1 MLFSH
6 IRRIG
11 IAESLR
17 RIFGGN
23 PPRVQAAALPWR
35 HGSDGIEVMLITSRD
50 TGRWVLP
57 KGWPEAGETLAESA
71 LREAGEEA
79 GIEGNVDAD
88 AFGHYFYSKVLSSG
102 MQWHCQVEVYPV
114 RVSKELK
121 KWPEMKERERRWV
134 SPRKAA
140 EMVQEPDLAELI
152 AGFTSNPREIVA

>member
-35 HGSDGIEVMLITSRD
+35 PAVEGVEVLLVTSRGS
-50 TGRWVLP
+50 GRWVLP

-71 LREAGEEA
+71 LREAREEA
-79 GIEGNVDAD
+79 GIDGKASAE
-88 AFGHYFYSKVLSSG
+88 AFGHYYYSKVLSSG

-114 RVSKELK
+114 EVSREHK
-121 KWPEMKERERRWV
+121 KWPEMKERERRWLP
-134 SPRKAA
+134 PRKAA

-152 AGFTSNPREIVA
+152 AGFAGNPREIAV